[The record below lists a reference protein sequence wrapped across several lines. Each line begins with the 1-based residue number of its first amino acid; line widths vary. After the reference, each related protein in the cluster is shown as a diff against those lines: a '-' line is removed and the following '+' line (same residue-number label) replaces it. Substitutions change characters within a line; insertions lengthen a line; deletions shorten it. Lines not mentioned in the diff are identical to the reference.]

1 MTYSFDRS
9 CIAVRTCCIA
19 LCLFFLTTTYGAA
32 QVQNSPPPVYTGQ
45 TPANRDES
53 EWEIQQRKANLKKM
67 NLQRQQDIQKDTAKL
82 LELAT
87 ELKQA
92 VDKSSEN
99 TLSLEVIR
107 KADQIEKLAKSVKD
121 KMKGP

>member
-1 MTYSFDRS
+1 MDK
-9 CIAVRTCCIA
+9 
-19 LCLFFLTTTYGAA
+19 
-32 QVQNSPPPVYTGQ
+32 
-45 TPANRDES
+45 
-53 EWEIQQRKANLKKM
+53 KA
-67 NLQRQQDIQKDTAKL
+67 NLQRQQDIQKDTEKL

-99 TLSLEVIR
+99 TLSLDVIK
-107 KADQIEKLAKSVKD
+107 KAEQIEKLAKTVKD